1 LSKSHVYK
9 SVYKPHARGR
19 FSVREPTFGPG
30 SGGGI

>member
-9 SVYKPHARGR
+9 SVYKPHARGPL
-19 FSVREPTFGPG
+19 SVRERASGLG